1 MVGSVNRVA
10 APERAQWPGTHRAE
24 HPGLVGNPGDAAPAT
39 GPGPEPQAGS
49 PLAAAERLG
58 YAKLSQI
65 SGVLLSLASARTSGR
80 DVAASALQAAGQKL
94 RRLKAEVLA
103 VAASGDIKAAT
114 RIAEALTE
122 VAREVADAARDYAAA
137 GGDGALTQ
145 ATLAE
150 AAAAIDVGAAP
161 ERDAGSSDMP
171 RAAAGL
177 FADVL
182 NSAMGL
188 NAAAA
193 DDPGAASPHPA
204 AADTS
209 DLPRSPLEDAPYPG
223 ALLRHESDDRID
235 DGGVQADAHA
245 MLDEAL
251 ALKRTMRRVMA
262 RQSAAPARIDPA
274 IQTDIA
280 ASGARPSGIWPRVF

>member
-10 APERAQWPGTHRAE
+10 APEGAQRPGTHRPE
-24 HPGLVGNPGDAAPAT
+24 NPGLVGDPGDAAPAT
-39 GPGPEPQAGS
+39 GPGPEPEAGS

-80 DVAASALQAAGQKL
+80 DLAASALQAAGQRL
-94 RRLKAEVLA
+94 RRLKAEALA
-103 VAASGDIKAAT
+103 AAASGDTKAAA
-114 RIAEALTE
+114 RIAEALTK
-122 VAREVADAARDYAAA
+122 VAREIADAARDYAAA
-137 GGDGALTQ
+137 GGDTALTQ

-161 ERDAGSSDMP
+161 GRGAGGSDRP
-171 RAAAGL
+171 PVPASG
-177 FADVL
+177 FADAL
-182 NSAMGL
+182 NTAMDR

-209 DLPRSPLEDAPYPG
+209 DPPRSLPEDAPYPG

-235 DGGVQADAHA
+235 DGTVQADAHA

-251 ALKRTMRRVMA
+251 ALKRAMRRVMA
-262 RQSAAPARIDPA
+262 RTSAEPARIDPVT
-274 IQTDIA
+274 QTDSA
-280 ASGARPSGIWPRVF
+280 APGARPSGIWPRVF